1 MPRLRRLDLIGGAP
15 VRCRELQKVSAS
27 ILKAALM
34 LAGSGFGE
42 DLFRF
47 PEVGNI
53 RISFAASNR
62 IL

>member
-42 DLFRF
+42 DLF
-47 PEVGNI
+47 
-53 RISFAASNR
+53 SFSRSWKYQNKFCSQ
-62 IL
+62 